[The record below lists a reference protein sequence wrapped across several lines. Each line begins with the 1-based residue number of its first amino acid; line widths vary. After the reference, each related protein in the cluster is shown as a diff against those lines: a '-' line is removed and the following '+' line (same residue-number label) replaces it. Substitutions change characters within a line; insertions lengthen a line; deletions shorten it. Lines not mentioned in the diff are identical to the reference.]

1 MTTPAAATGPGEWTE
16 QLRRDGYVVVPAGA
30 APELC
35 RRASADLDGFKARN
49 RRAVT
54 ANADPAGHLVRVVT
68 LHEVV
73 ESLQPLFAANAA
85 LAVCDEFF
93 GAETALYTSL
103 FFERGSEQELHRDS
117 PAFTTRPEGR
127 YLGMWVALDDTDSD
141 NGPLVVVPGSHAIDP
156 IDVTAIAVD
165 LYGDP
170 AAAPRNDQ
178 AGWDAYQR
186 TVQARCAEA
195 GLHPREVHVTTGD
208 TIVWHPQLLHGGAPH
223 RDGTRSRRSMVFHVT
238 PVGTAVYGQDVFFDP
253 ARDVPATGRFH
264 YVDCRGR
271 RVSVT
276 GTVDFGH
283 AYEVRAADL
292 HRPGDG
298 VLARGCRALGSRVR
312 RARRRP

>member
-1 MTTPAAATGPGEWTE
+1 MTTSATAAERRAWTDR
-16 QLRRDGYVVVPAGA
+16 LLRDGYVVVPGGA
-30 APELC
+30 TPAQC
-35 RRASADLDGFKARN
+35 ARASADLDRFKARN
-49 RRAVT
+49 RRTVV

-73 ESLQPLFAANAA
+73 ESLRPLFAANAA
-85 LAVCDEFF
+85 LTVCDEFF

-127 YLGMWVALDDTDSD
+127 YLGMWVALEDTDAD

-156 IDVTAIAVD
+156 IDVTAIATD

-170 AAAPRNDQ
+170 AAAPKQDQ

-195 GLHPREVHVTTGD
+195 GLHPVEVHVATGD
-208 TIVWHPQLLHGGAPH
+208 TIVWHPLLLHGGAPH
-223 RDGTRSRRSMVFHVT
+223 RVGRRSRRSMVFHVT
-238 PVGTAVYGQDVFFDP
+238 PVGTAVHGQDVFFDP
-253 ARDVPATGRFH
+253 GRDVPATRDFH
-264 YVDCRGR
+264 YVECEGR
-271 RVSVT
+271 QVSIT
-276 GTVDFGH
+276 GVVDFGH
-283 AYEVRAADL
+283 EYEVRAADL

-298 VLARGCRALGSRVR
+298 VPTRARRALGTRVR
-312 RARRRP
+312 RARRRR